1 MAPKRVAEP
10 GEPPES
16 GGAAKACGGDVEA
29 AGGGGLY
36 PSMTEDPKMRWS
48 FVRKVYT
55 ILSMQ
60 LLLTVGVAATVVF
73 VRPIP
78 KFLLQTTPG
87 IVVFVL
93 LLILPLVHFVLS
105 FAMHSSVAVAFLSQ
119 ATSSEPDSSHAVY
132 HYDGC
137 CCGIVV
143 FYVEGGLL
151 CHDEACTDLGLFLQA
166 AEKGLRPTSM
176 SGKVILEAGIL
187 TCVVVV
193 SLTLYTFWAA
203 KRGHDFQFLGPF
215 LFTSLLMLIAFALIQ
230 IFIPLGKLG
239 HTIYGCIGALIFSGF
254 IIFDTDNLI
263 KRFTYDEYITAAIT
277 LYLDILNLFLSI
289 ASAMDGGSSDNLA
302 SASSSLIVVQSV
314 PKANL
319 QYSEPT
325 VSSLETP

>member
-1 MAPKRVAEP
+1 MAPKRVPEP

-16 GGAAKACGGDVEA
+16 GGASKDRSGDVEA
-29 AGGGGLY
+29 ACGGGGLY
-36 PSMTEDPKMRWS
+36 PSMTEDPKLRWS

-60 LLLTVGVAATVVF
+60 LLLTVGMAAMVVF

-78 KFLLQTTPG
+78 KFLLHTTPG
-87 IVVFVL
+87 IVVCVL
-93 LLILPLVHFVLS
+93 LLILPLVLLWPL
-105 FAMHSSVAVAFLSQ
+105 HSYRKQHPVNLFLLMLFTIMMAAAV
-119 ATSSEPDSSHAVY
+119 
-132 HYDGC
+132 
-137 CCGIVV
+137 
-143 FYVEGGLL
+143 GLL
-151 CHDEACTDLGLFLQA
+151 C
-166 AEKGLRPTSM
+166 SM
-176 SGKVILEAGIL
+176 SKGKVILEAGIL

-254 IIFDTDNLI
+254 IIYDTDNLI

-289 ASAMDGGSSDNLA
+289 ASAMDGGSNDNL
-302 SASSSLIVVQSV
+302 
-314 PKANL
+314 
-319 QYSEPT
+319 
-325 VSSLETP
+325 